1 MGLRFLRCK
10 MQKTSGDIE
19 CKGNR
24 EDYCESIT
32 KMVKIY
38 ATSWCPSCIYAKRLL
53 SERGLEFEEINIE
66 EKGWSRDDLF
76 ELTGGRTVPQIIIDE
91 KPIGGYDDLL
101 KLDSIG
107 ELAT

>member
-1 MGLRFLRCK
+1 
-10 MQKTSGDIE
+10 
-19 CKGNR
+19 
-24 EDYCESIT
+24 
-32 KMVKIY
+32 MVKIY
-38 ATSWCPSCIYAKRLL
+38 STSWCPSCIYAKRLL

-91 KPIGGYDDLL
+91 KPIGGYYDLL

-107 ELAT
+107 ELTT

>member
-1 MGLRFLRCK
+1 
-10 MQKTSGDIE
+10 
-19 CKGNR
+19 
-24 EDYCESIT
+24 
-32 KMVKIY
+32 MVKIY
-38 ATSWCPSCIYAKRLL
+38 STSWCSSCIYAKRLL

>member
-1 MGLRFLRCK
+1 
-10 MQKTSGDIE
+10 
-19 CKGNR
+19 
-24 EDYCESIT
+24 
-32 KMVKIY
+32 
-38 ATSWCPSCIYAKRLL
+38 LL
-53 SERGLEFEEINIE
+53 TDRGLEFEEINIE

-107 ELAT
+107 ELTT

>member
-1 MGLRFLRCK
+1 M
-10 MQKTSGDIE
+10 I
-19 CKGNR
+19 
-24 EDYCESIT
+24 
-32 KMVKIY
+32 KIY
-38 ATSWCPSCIYAKRLL
+38 STNWRLSCLNAKRLL
-53 SERGLEFEEINIE
+53 SDRVLEFEEINIE

-107 ELAT
+107 ELTTWFKLFPNLTGFSQLREPCF

>member
-1 MGLRFLRCK
+1 M
-10 MQKTSGDIE
+10 I
-19 CKGNR
+19 
-24 EDYCESIT
+24 
-32 KMVKIY
+32 KIY
-38 ATSWCPSCIYAKRLL
+38 STSWCSSCIYAKRLL

-91 KPIGGYDDLL
+91 TPIGGYDDLL

>member
-1 MGLRFLRCK
+1 M
-10 MQKTSGDIE
+10 
-19 CKGNR
+19 
-24 EDYCESIT
+24 
-32 KMVKIY
+32 
-38 ATSWCPSCIYAKRLL
+38 L

-91 KPIGGYDDLL
+91 KPIGGYDDLI

-107 ELAT
+107 ELTT

>member
-1 MGLRFLRCK
+1 M
-10 MQKTSGDIE
+10 I
-19 CKGNR
+19 
-24 EDYCESIT
+24 
-32 KMVKIY
+32 KIY
-38 ATSWCPSCIYAKRLL
+38 STSWCSSCIYAKRLL

>member
-1 MGLRFLRCK
+1 M
-10 MQKTSGDIE
+10 
-19 CKGNR
+19 
-24 EDYCESIT
+24 
-32 KMVKIY
+32 
-38 ATSWCPSCIYAKRLL
+38 L

-107 ELAT
+107 ELTT